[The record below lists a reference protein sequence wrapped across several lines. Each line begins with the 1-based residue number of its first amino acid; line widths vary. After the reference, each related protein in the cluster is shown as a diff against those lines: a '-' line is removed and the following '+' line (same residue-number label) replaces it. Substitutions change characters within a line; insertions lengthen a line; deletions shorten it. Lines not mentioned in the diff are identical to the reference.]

1 MKPTPERATLPVD
14 PDAALNLH
22 AAHELVLRAWP
33 GPSPP
38 AAVAAAYFEHAATL
52 YDQVARTDPSHHH
65 EALFWANDQRQEAEH
80 LRQQAATTS
89 ISRQPIPESAAN
101 AYQEKKEQS

>member
-1 MKPTPERATLPVD
+1 MQPAPERATLPLD

-22 AAHELVLRAWP
+22 AAHELVVRAWP
-33 GPSPP
+33 GPTPP
-38 AAVAAAYFEHAATL
+38 AAVAVAYFEHAATL
-52 YDQVARTDPSHHH
+52 YDQVARTDPGHHH

-80 LRQQAATTS
+80 LRQQAATAYTGCE
-89 ISRQPIPESAAN
+89 PIPGSAGN